1 MRKKAHIFATQQ
13 NQWDPENHREEN
25 IKIAKGLLGHG
36 GLFLKDGYDD
46 EVKRTIQYLV
56 S

>member
-1 MRKKAHIFATQQ
+1 MRKKARIFATQWY
-13 NQWDPENHREEN
+13 QWDPENRHKEN
-25 IKIAKGLLGHG
+25 VKIAKGLLGHG

-46 EVKRTIQYLV
+46 EVKRTIRYLV